1 MSFSPILPWVTQEY
15 GECNANDDYN
25 YKEQVYDH
33 PLPYPHANTLVKGTQ
48 LKTRHRD
55 FDRRDTQAGSAGGRL
70 AKRESG
76 VLHLRQQ
83 PAAYIHTQDV
93 AETTLSIRS
102 KEAACLS

>member
-70 AKRESG
+70 AKTG
-76 VLHLRQQ
+76 VRSPSLAPTTNR
-83 PAAYIHTQDV
+83 YIHT
-93 AETTLSIRS
+93 
-102 KEAACLS
+102 

>member
-83 PAAYIHTQDV
+83 PAATS
-93 AETTLSIRS
+93 TPRTW
-102 KEAACLS
+102 